1 MIRTR
6 VLPLVALAAAAAV
19 SLGAC
24 GTTSAVVG
32 APSPAAAPA
41 QPPVAAPV
49 AAPVVAPAAL
59 TASPTDALGTV
70 VVDGTGFTL
79 YRFDKDKPKP
89 SKSSCNGPCAV
100 QWPPVVVESADAAKD
115 LPLDGVDRAV
125 VGTVKRG
132 DGAWQL
138 TIGGWPVYRFSG
150 DKQAGDTAGQ
160 GVGKT
165 WFAVTPTG
173 KKAVATG

>member
-6 VLPLVALAAAAAV
+6 VLPLVALAV
-19 SLGAC
+19 FSLGAC
-24 GTTSAVVG
+24 GTTSTVAG
-32 APSPAAAPA
+32 IPSPANL
-41 QPPVAAPV
+41 PVAAPAV
-49 AAPVVAPAAL
+49 RAAPAAPAPAAL
-59 TASPTDALGTV
+59 TASPTDNLGTV

-89 SKSSCNGPCAV
+89 SKSTCNGACAV
-100 QWPPVVVESADAAKD
+100 QWPPVVVASADAVND
-115 LPLDGVDRAV
+115 VQLDGVNRAAV
-125 VGTVKRG
+125 ATVKRT
-132 DGAWQL
+132 DGTWQL

-150 DKQAGDTAGQ
+150 DKQAGDAAGQ

-173 KKAVATG
+173 KKAVATN

>member
-24 GTTSAVVG
+24 GTSGTVAG
-32 APSPAAAPA
+32 TPSPVPAAAPA
-41 QPPVAAPV
+41 PAAP
-49 AAPVVAPAAL
+49 AKPAGPAL

-89 SKSSCNGPCAV
+89 SKSNCNGSCAT
-100 QWPPVVVESADAAKD
+100 QWPPVVVASAAEAKAVR
-115 LPLDGVDRAV
+115 LDGVDAAAV
-125 VGTVKRG
+125 STVKRA
-132 DGAWQL
+132 DGKLQL
-138 TIGGWPVYRFSG
+138 TIGGWPVYRYSG
-150 DKQAGDTAGQ
+150 DKAAGDTTGQ
-160 GVGKT
+160 GVGKV
-165 WFAVTPTG
+165 WFAVTPAG
-173 KKAVATG
+173 KKAAAAA

>member
-6 VLPLVALAAAAAV
+6 VLALVALAAAAAV

-24 GTTSAVVG
+24 GTSSTVAG
-32 APSPAAAPA
+32 TPSPVPAAAPA
-41 QPPVAAPV
+41 PAAP
-49 AAPVVAPAAL
+49 AKPAGPAL

-89 SKSSCNGPCAV
+89 SKSNCNGSCAT
-100 QWPPVVVESADAAKD
+100 QWPPVIVASVAEAKAVQ
-115 LPLDGVDRAV
+115 LDGVDAAAV
-125 VGTVKRG
+125 STVKRA
-132 DGAWQL
+132 DGKLQL
-138 TIGGWPVYRFSG
+138 TIGGWPVYRYSG
-150 DKQAGDTAGQ
+150 DKAAGDTTGQ
-160 GVGKT
+160 GVGKV
-165 WFAVTPTG
+165 WFAVTPAG

>member
-24 GTTSAVVG
+24 GTSSTVAG
-32 APSPAAAPA
+32 MPSPAPVAARPPRPRAAAPA
-41 QPPVAAPV
+41 GP
-49 AAPVVAPAAL
+49 AL

-89 SKSSCNGPCAV
+89 SKSNCNGACAT
-100 QWPPVVVESADAAKD
+100 QWPPVLVASAEEAKEVK
-115 LPLDGVDRAV
+115 LDGVDAGAV
-125 VGTVKRG
+125 NTVKRA
-132 DGAWQL
+132 DGKLQL
-138 TIGGWPVYRFSG
+138 TIGGWPVYRYSG
-150 DKQAGDTAGQ
+150 DKAAGDTAGQ
-160 GVGKT
+160 GVGKR
-165 WFAVTPTG
+165 WFAVTPAG

>member
-24 GTTSAVVG
+24 GTSSTVTGV
-32 APSPAAAPA
+32 PSPAPAAAPA
-41 QPPVAAPV
+41 AAPAP
-49 AAPVVAPAAL
+49 AAPAGPAL

-89 SKSSCNGPCAV
+89 SKSNCNGSCAT
-100 QWPPVVVESADAAKD
+100 QWPPVVVASAADAKAVK
-115 LPLDGVDRAV
+115 LDGVDAAA
-125 VGTVKRG
+125 VGTVKRA
-132 DGAWQL
+132 DGKLQL
-138 TIGGWPVYRFSG
+138 TIGGWPVYRYSG
-150 DKQAGDTAGQ
+150 DKAAGDTTGQ
-160 GVGKT
+160 GVGKV
-165 WFAVTPTG
+165 WFAVTPAG

>member
-24 GTTSAVVG
+24 GTSSTVAGV
-32 APSPAAAPA
+32 PSP
-41 QPPVAAPV
+41 APV
-49 AAPVVAPAAL
+49 AAPAAPPAPAAPAGPAL

-89 SKSSCNGPCAV
+89 SKSNCNGACAT
-100 QWPPVVVESADAAKD
+100 QWPPVVVASAAEAKAVQ
-115 LPLDGVDRAV
+115 LDGVDAGA
-125 VGTVKRG
+125 VGTVKRA
-132 DGAWQL
+132 DGKLQL
-138 TIGGWPVYRFSG
+138 TIGGWPVYRYSG
-150 DKQAGDTAGQ
+150 DKAAGDTTGQ
-160 GVGKT
+160 GVGKV
-165 WFAVTPTG
+165 WFAVTPAG
-173 KKAVATG
+173 KKAVATA